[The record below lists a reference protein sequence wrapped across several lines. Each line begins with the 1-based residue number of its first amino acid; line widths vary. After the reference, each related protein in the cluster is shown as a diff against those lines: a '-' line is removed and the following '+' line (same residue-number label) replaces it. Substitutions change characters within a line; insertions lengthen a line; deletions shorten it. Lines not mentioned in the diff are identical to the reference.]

1 MRWSD
6 AHARGRLA
14 GFVALA
20 FAGAVSI
27 ALQARLATR
36 VALARE
42 TGDVSLLPAPERAPL
57 VALGFDSAF
66 GDLVWARLLVD
77 YGTHLQER
85 RRFPGVR
92 VAIDTLLTLDPA
104 SSRVFRFVDTLVLF
118 QAKKGTA
125 DDARYVR
132 GVLETGL
139 DARPGDPT
147 RWVSY
152 AQYLAHLGPSFLTDD
167 AEIREWELRAGEAY
181 TRALELGAAVDD
193 TRAAV
198 TIFDRAGAG
207 AAQRAYLERAYALA
221 TDDEKP
227 ILEAR
232 LRKLDAASA
241 TERIR
246 QHDESQER
254 ARLAELPALDMAT
267 YRLLRRAEHPCSL
280 PAEWSRT
287 GCLE

>member
-1 MRWSD
+1 MRSSE
-6 AHARGRLA
+6 RRPGLV
-14 GFVALA
+14 GGLVALA
-20 FAGAVSI
+20 FASAACL
-27 ALQARLATR
+27 ALQSRLAAR

-42 TGDVSLLPAPERAPL
+42 TDDVSLLPAPDRASL

-66 GDLVWARLLVD
+66 GDFVWARLLVD

-92 VAIDTLLTLDPA
+92 AAIDTLLTLDPA

-118 QAKKGTA
+118 QAKKGIE

-132 GVLETGL
+132 RVLEAGL
-139 DARPGDPT
+139 DARPGEAA

-152 AQYLAHLGPSFLTDD
+152 AQYLAHLGPSFLTD
-167 AEIREWELRAGEAY
+167 ANEIREWELRAGEAY

-198 TIFDRAGAG
+198 SIFDRTGAG

-227 ILEAR
+227 VLEAR
-232 LRKLDAASA
+232 LRKLDATTA

-246 QHDESQER
+246 RHDEALER
-254 ARLAELPALDMAT
+254 ERLAELPSLGVAT
-267 YRLLRRAEHPCSL
+267 FRLLRRPAHACPL
-280 PAEWSRT
+280 PAEWSRA

>member
-1 MRWSD
+1 MRSSD
-6 AHARGRLA
+6 ERGRV
-14 GFVALA
+14 GPFVALA
-20 FAGAVSI
+20 LAGAACV

-42 TGDVSLLPAPERAPL
+42 TDDLPLLPAPDRAPL
-57 VALGFDSAF
+57 LTLGFDSAF
-66 GDLVWARLLVD
+66 GDVVWARLLVD
-77 YGTHLQER
+77 YGTHLQEH

-92 VAIDTLLTLDPA
+92 VALDTLMTLDPA

-132 GVLETGL
+132 RVLETGL
-139 DARPGDPT
+139 DARPTEPK

-152 AQYLAHLGPSFLTDD
+152 AQYLAHLGPSFLSDD

-198 TIFDRAGAG
+198 SLFDRAGAT

-241 TERIR
+241 TDRIR
-246 QHDESQER
+246 QHDESQDR
-254 ARLAELPALDMAT
+254 ARLAEFPALGTAT
-267 YRLLRRAEHPCSL
+267 YRLLRRAERSCNV
-280 PAEWSRT
+280 PAEWSLPR
-287 GCLE
+287 CQE

>member
-1 MRWSD
+1 MRSSE
-6 AHARGRLA
+6 RRA
-14 GFVALA
+14 GSVAAVGALA
-20 FAGAVSI
+20 FAGAACLV
-27 ALQARLATR
+27 LQGRLATQ
-36 VALARE
+36 VAQARE
-42 TGDVSLLPAPERAPL
+42 TDDVSLLPAPERAPL
-57 VALGFDSAF
+57 VSLGFDSAF

-85 RRFPGVR
+85 RRFAGVR
-92 VAIDTLLTLDPA
+92 VAVDTLLTLDPA

-118 QAKKGTA
+118 QAKKGTD

-132 GVLETGL
+132 RVLETGL
-139 DARPGDPT
+139 DARPGDAA

-152 AQYLAHLGPSFLTDD
+152 AQYLAHLGPSFLNDES
-167 AEIREWELRAGEAY
+167 EIREWELRAGEAY

-198 TIFDRAGAG
+198 SILDRAGAG

-227 ILEAR
+227 AIEAH

-246 QHDESQER
+246 RHDEALER
-254 ARLAELPALDMAT
+254 ERLAELPALGVAT
-267 YRLLRRAEHPCSL
+267 FRLLRRAERRCTM
-280 PAEWSRT
+280 PADWSRA